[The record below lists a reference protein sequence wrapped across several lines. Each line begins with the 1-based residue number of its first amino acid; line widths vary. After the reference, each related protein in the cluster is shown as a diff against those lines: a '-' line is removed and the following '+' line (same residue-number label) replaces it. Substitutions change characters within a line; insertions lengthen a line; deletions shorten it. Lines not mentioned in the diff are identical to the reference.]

1 MSFFA
6 LLRYNIENMPKY
18 QQLIF
23 IDDSGDPGFKL
34 KRGSSQ
40 LFVIACIIFNSP
52 ISAEYT
58 AASLKMLKEQ
68 MGWKQEREFKFH
80 RANDEQKKAFFDTV
94 KKHNFKIRAIVVNKS
109 KIDEPSLK
117 KSDSFYSYVVQK
129 VLDDYEDMNL
139 ARISLD
145 GSGNK
150 NFRKQ
155 STAKVRQTINKG
167 SRRMVEFR
175 LVDSKDSVL
184 IQLADMVAG
193 AIGAKYDKAKR
204 LKHDYLRMLKSQIDD
219 IQFLG

>member
-1 MSFFA
+1 MS
-6 LLRYNIENMPKY
+6 NY

-40 LFVIACIIFNSP
+40 LFVIACIIFDSP

-80 RANDEQKKAFFDTV
+80 RANDEQKRLFFTTV
-94 KKHNFKIRAIVVNKS
+94 KKHDFKIRAIVVNKE
-109 KIDEPSLK
+109 KIAEPNLK
-117 KSDSFYSYVVQK
+117 KSESFYSYVIQK
-129 VLDDYEDMNL
+129 VLDDYKGMKM

-150 NFRKQ
+150 NFRKK
-155 STAKVRQTINKG
+155 STTKIRQTINKG
-167 SRRMVEFR
+167 SRRMTEFR
-175 LVDSKDSVL
+175 LIDSKDSVL
-184 IQLADMVAG
+184 IQLADMAAG
-193 AIGAKYDKAKR
+193 AIHAKYDKTKH
-204 LKHDYLRMLKSQIDD
+204 LKHDYLRMLKNQIDE
-219 IQFLG
+219 IQLVK

>member
-1 MSFFA
+1 
-6 LLRYNIENMPKY
+6 MPKY

-40 LFVIACIIFNSP
+40 LFVIACVIFDSP

-80 RANDEQKKAFFDTV
+80 RSNDEQKKRFFDTI
-94 KKHNFKIRAIVVNKS
+94 KKHDFKIRVIVVDKS
-109 KIDEPSLK
+109 KVAEPNLK
-117 KSDSFYSYVVQK
+117 KSDSFYGFVIQK
-129 VLDDYEDMNL
+129 VLDDYKGMKM

-150 NFRKQ
+150 NFRKK
-155 STAKVRQTINKG
+155 STAKIRQATNKE
-167 SRRMVEFR
+167 SCRMVEFR

-193 AIGAKYDKAKR
+193 AIGAKYDKTKR
-204 LKHDYLRMLKSQIDD
+204 FKHDYLRMLKSQIDD

>member
-1 MSFFA
+1 
-6 LLRYNIENMPKY
+6 MPKY

-40 LFVIACIIFNSP
+40 LFVIACAIFDSP

-58 AASLKMLKEQ
+58 AANLKMLKEQ

-80 RANDEQKKAFFDTV
+80 RANDEQKKLFFDV
-94 KKHNFKIRAIVVNKS
+94 AKKHEFKIRAIVVDKNKI
-109 KIDEPSLK
+109 KEPNLK
-117 KSDSFYSYVVQK
+117 KSESFYGFAIQK
-129 VLDDYEDMNL
+129 VLDDYKGMKM

-150 NFRKQ
+150 SFRKK
-155 STAKVRQTINKG
+155 STAKIRQATNKK

-184 IQLADMVAG
+184 IQLADMIAG
-193 AIGAKYDKAKR
+193 AIMAKYDRTKR

-219 IQFLG
+219 IRLMG

>member
-1 MSFFA
+1 
-6 LLRYNIENMPKY
+6 MPKY

-40 LFVIACIIFNSP
+40 LFVIACVVFDSP

-68 MGWKQEREFKFH
+68 MGWRQEREFKFH
-80 RANDEQKKAFFDTV
+80 RANDEQKKLFFSTV
-94 KKHNFKIRAIVVNKS
+94 KKHDFKIRAVVVDKS
-109 KIDEPSLK
+109 KITEPNLK
-117 KSDSFYSYVVQK
+117 KSESFYSYVIQK
-129 VLDDYEDMNL
+129 VLDEYKEMKK

-150 NFRKQ
+150 NYRKK
-155 STAKVRQTINKG
+155 STAKIRQAVNKN

-175 LVDSKDSVL
+175 LVDSRDSVL

-193 AIGAKYDKAKR
+193 ATMAKYDKNKR
-204 LKHDYLRMLKSQIDD
+204 SKHDYLRLLRAQIGD
-219 IQFLG
+219 IKLVK

>member
-1 MSFFA
+1 
-6 LLRYNIENMPKY
+6 MPKY

-40 LFVIACIIFNSP
+40 LFVIACVIFNSP

-68 MGWKQEREFKFH
+68 MSWRQEREFKFH
-80 RANDEQKKAFFDTV
+80 RANDEQKKLFFNTV
-94 KKHNFKIRAIVVNKS
+94 KKHDFKIRAIVVDKS
-109 KIDEPSLK
+109 KISEPNLK
-117 KSDSFYSYVVQK
+117 KSESFYSYVVQE
-129 VLDDYEDMNL
+129 VLDDYKGMKR

-150 NFRKQ
+150 NYRKK
-155 STAKVRQTINKG
+155 STAKIRQAVNKN

-175 LVDSKDSVL
+175 LVDSRDSVL
-184 IQLADMVAG
+184 IQLADMIAG
-193 AIGAKYDKAKR
+193 AIMAKYDRNKR
-204 LKHDYLRMLKSQIDD
+204 SRHDYLRMLKFQVDD
-219 IQFLG
+219 IKLVK